1 MPGIIVND
9 DNSLVRAGRTGSRAG
24 FTKERNQMA
33 DACCGPSPEGTN
45 PGGGDVKEAIR
56 EVYSRVAVGKESCC
70 GGGEMLVG
78 VESLLASGYSE
89 ERVADLP
96 TGLVESN
103 AACGNPIDIAGLK
116 EGETVLDLGSGAGLD
131 CFLAAGEVG
140 GSGRSIGLDMT
151 DAMLAKAEANHEKM
165 GLVNVEFRKGEMEAM
180 PVGDGEV
187 DAIISNCVI
196 NLSPDK
202 AAVFRESHRVL
213 KHGGRFVVSDVIK
226 GEGFEGQ
233 GSTEEWCACIAGAI
247 SEEEYLGGLRA
258 AGFEEAEIVSRTPY
272 LVEGLES
279 AVVRAVK
286 PRKKP

>member
-1 MPGIIVND
+1 NRVVPECIALLARHTR
-9 DNSLVRAGRTGSRAG
+9 SLQVPAGVQRE
-24 FTKERNQMA
+24 EREHIQFLIQ
-33 DACCGPSPEGTN
+33 PLLL
-45 PGGGDVKEAIR
+45 EA
-56 EVYSRVAVGKESCC
+56 
-70 GGGEMLVG
+70 EMLVG